1 MDTNNLP
8 SSEKPSLTNNSEIK
22 EATEAELT
30 SSATTPEV
38 PSFGWSSY
46 AERINGRFA
55 MLGLLAVLLI
65 EILSNNSF
73 IHWAGFT
80 N

>member
-38 PSFGWSSY
+38 PRFGWSSY

-55 MLGLLAVLLI
+55 MLGLIAVLLI

-73 IHWAGFT
+73 IHWAFFT